1 MKNNLL
7 FISIL
12 ALMTILVYTFDVAS
26 NKYVLLIP
34 VSLLAVFQLI
44 EKKSKD
50 K

>member
-1 MKNNLL
+1 MKKNLL

-12 ALMTILVYTFDVAS
+12 AVMTILVYALDIAS

-44 EKKSKD
+44 EKKGKD